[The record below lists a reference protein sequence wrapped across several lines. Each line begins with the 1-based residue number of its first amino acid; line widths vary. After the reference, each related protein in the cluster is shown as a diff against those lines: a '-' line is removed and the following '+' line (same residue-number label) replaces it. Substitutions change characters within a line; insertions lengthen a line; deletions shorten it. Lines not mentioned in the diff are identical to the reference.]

1 MPTKT
6 IKLHVSSNNNTNGV
20 LNVKVTPWR
29 MHLDAAD
36 VVEWELDL
44 NGPASNDILWF
55 RVEQIDRV
63 NAWPFKAPLPP
74 DARYTA
80 FAPNGK
86 VTTMPRD
93 NGANNLKDVVAY
105 GLTIGFNDDTNHLR
119 TMYIDPDMIIDS

>member
-1 MPTKT
+1 MATKT

-29 MHLDAAD
+29 MHLDSGD
-36 VVEWELDL
+36 VVEWELDS

-74 DARYTA
+74 DTRYTA
-80 FAPNGK
+80 LAPNGR
-86 VTTMPRD
+86 VTTMPKD
-93 NGANNLKDVVAY
+93 NTANNLKDVVAY
-105 GLTIGFNDDTNHLR
+105 GLTIGFRDDNNHLR
-119 TMYIDPDMIIDS
+119 TMYIDPD